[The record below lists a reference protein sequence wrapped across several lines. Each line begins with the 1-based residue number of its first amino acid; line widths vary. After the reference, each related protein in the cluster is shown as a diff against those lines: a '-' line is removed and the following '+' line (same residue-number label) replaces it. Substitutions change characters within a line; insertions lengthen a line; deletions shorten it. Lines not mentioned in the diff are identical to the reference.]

1 MSKKKKKKQKT
12 NKDQRKSVVEVEDQK
27 ENLKSV
33 TSIKTKEKAWA
44 RRRWNRVIKEKVM
57 VIIKKEKK

>member
-33 TSIKTKEKAWA
+33 TSIKTKEKA
-44 RRRWNRVIKEKVM
+44 
-57 VIIKKEKK
+57 

>member
-1 MSKKKKKKQKT
+1 MSKKKNKKQKT

-33 TSIKTKEKAWA
+33 TSIKTKEKA
-44 RRRWNRVIKEKVM
+44 
-57 VIIKKEKK
+57 

>member
-33 TSIKTKEKAWA
+33 ASMKTKEKA
-44 RRRWNRVIKEKVM
+44 
-57 VIIKKEKK
+57 